1 MTALAEFLRKL
12 LRDAVSISWTLF
24 KLMVPVIVV
33 VKVLKELGA
42 VELLALPLAPLME
55 LTGLPAEMGLV
66 WASAMVTNLY
76 GGIVAYAAL
85 ADQAHLSV
93 AQVTVLTSMMLIA
106 HSLPVELR
114 VAQQAGARLRAMLIL
129 RVGAALLFG
138 ALMSRLYAVGGWLQE
153 PARLLWRPEPP
164 EAGWLAWA
172 LREVEGLLLI
182 FAIVVALLATLRLL
196 DRIGFI
202 ALVNRGLAPLL
213 RLLGIGPAAMPL
225 ALVGMTLGISYGGGL
240 LIAESRAGHVGR
252 LDVLYT
258 MSLLGLSH
266 SLIEDTLLM
275 VVVGGHLSG
284 ILWARLLFSL
294 VIVFLLVKVV
304 ARVPAPFLER
314 HLVRA
319 RA

>member
-42 VELLALPLAPLME
+42 EELLALPLAPLME